1 MAEAAHIALRSSRT
15 NIMAL
20 TTEEQSFLD
29 RFLEYHKE
37 VTARFDRLEVIM
49 QDISKRQAIFESEG
63 SKAAIKDLFEK
74 YYSIDKRQ
82 SLLERGLD
90 ETKQFR
96 ETVESDLKAI
106 KAAQLS
112 EDDLKMFRKGK
123 AVFIVMAII
132 FGLFQAWQVVKDFI
146 KIP

>member
-1 MAEAAHIALRSSRT
+1 MD
-15 NIMAL
+15 L
-20 TTEEQSFLD
+20 TPQEHNFTKIFS
-29 RFLEYHKE
+29 EYHRE
-37 VTARFDRLEVIM
+37 VKDGYEKLE
-49 QDISKRQAIFESEG
+49 R
-63 SKAAIKDLFEK
+63 AIKELNGKYELLNTKQTVLENENTRVAIEKLTDL
-74 YYSIDKRQ
+74 YHSIDKRQ

-96 ETVESDLKAI
+96 ERVENDLAAI
-106 KAAQLS
+106 RAAQLS

-132 FGLFQAWQVVKDFI
+132 FGLFQIWQVVKDFI

>member
-1 MAEAAHIALRSSRT
+1 MD
-15 NIMAL
+15 L
-20 TTEEQSFLD
+20 TPQEQSFLD

-37 VTARFDRLEVIM
+37 VTARFDRLEIIM

-63 SKAAIKDLFEK
+63 SKAAIKDLFDK

-82 SLLERGLD
+82 TLLEREIE

-96 ETVESDLKAI
+96 EQVKGDLTVI

-123 AVFIVMAII
+123 GIFIVVALI
-132 FGLFQAWQVVKDFI
+132 FGLFQIWDVVKDFI